1 VNVGSAELI
10 VILLLLLILLI
21 PVGLVIWAIVD
32 LLKYD
37 DATWE
42 RAAQTKIAWLLIVG
56 IVGLI
61 GPLIY
66 LLAIRPKLEA
76 ASGP

>member
-1 VNVGSAELI
+1 MNIGSAELI
-10 VILLLLLILLI
+10 VILLLLFILLI
-21 PVGLVIWAIVD
+21 PVGLMIWAIVD

-42 RAAQTKIAWLLIVG
+42 RAAQTKVAWLLIVG
-56 IVGLI
+56 IVGFL

-66 LLAIRPKLEA
+66 LLSIRPKLEA
-76 ASGP
+76 ASGS